1 MKNVLFIAPTTY
13 QLPLTENLK
22 KKFITLSEVC
32 NVSVLAFANSKTFLN
47 ETYGNFYL
55 NKKIKNRLINYFRI
69 IQISIFTTNKIIKKE
84 NIDIVC
90 FQDPVSSF
98 FSINDFLEFVS
109 VITIL
114 GTYAFKF
121 LSIDGISNFSIL
133 FLKVRRAEV
142 KIVVE
147 THGDFIETLSLE
159 KNLVLPRLYKKL
171 FYIMAKYSIGKS
183 NIIRAVSSST
193 EQQVLDIDSSK
204 SVVRFPAWI
213 DFKDFQNIE
222 PKPLSKDKFNILFI
236 GSVTDRKKPH
246 MIIEAIQRIN
256 DKSYHLSIVG
266 PAPNEKYFKELKDL
280 IGKSDLQNQVSL
292 IGPVDRES
300 VKDYYS
306 TSNLMILPSISEGL
320 ARVIFESQVAMCPV
334 LVTDAPGMSDIVID
348 GQTGYVFESNNLDSL
363 SLKIEYIKNNY
374 DEASLV
380 AKNAKGFILSNYS
393 EDNFKFSFKKLFDT
407 V

>member
-47 ETYGNFYL
+47 ETYGNFYF

-69 IQISIFTTNKIIKKE
+69 IQISIFTTHKIIKKE

-98 FSINDFLEFVS
+98 FSI
-109 VITIL
+109 
-114 GTYAFKF
+114 
-121 LSIDGISNFSIL
+121 L

-142 KIVVE
+142 KIIVE

-280 IGKSDLQNQVSL
+280 IDKSDLQNQVSL

-348 GQTGYVFESNNLDSL
+348 GQTGYIFESNNLDSL
-363 SLKIEYIKNNY
+363 SLKIEYINNNY

>member
-32 NVSVLAFANSKTFLN
+32 NVSVLAFGNSKTFLN

-55 NKKIKNRLINYFRI
+55 NKKIKNRLLNYFRI
-69 IQISIFTTNKIIKKE
+69 IQISIFTTHKIIKKE

-98 FSINDFLEFVS
+98 FSI
-109 VITIL
+109 
-114 GTYAFKF
+114 
-121 LSIDGISNFSIL
+121 L

-142 KIVVE
+142 KIIVE

-280 IGKSDLQNQVSL
+280 IDKLGLQNQVSL

-363 SLKIEYIKNNY
+363 SLKIEYINNNY

>member
-69 IQISIFTTNKIIKKE
+69 IQISIFTTHKIIKKE

-98 FSINDFLEFVS
+98 
-109 VITIL
+109 
-114 GTYAFKF
+114 
-121 LSIDGISNFSIL
+121 FSIL

-246 MIIEAIQRIN
+246 MIIEAIQRSN

-280 IGKSDLQNQVSL
+280 IDKSDLQNQVSL

-306 TSNLMILPSISEGL
+306 SSNLMILPSISEGL

>member
-69 IQISIFTTNKIIKKE
+69 IQISIFTTHKIIKKE

-98 FSINDFLEFVS
+98 
-109 VITIL
+109 
-114 GTYAFKF
+114 
-121 LSIDGISNFSIL
+121 FSIL

-159 KNLVLPRLYKKL
+159 KNLVLPMLYKKL

-222 PKPLSKDKFNILFI
+222 PKPPSKDKFNILFI

-246 MIIEAIQRIN
+246 MIIEAIQRIY

-280 IGKSDLQNQVSL
+280 IDKSDLQNQVSL

-374 DEASLV
+374 EEASLV

>member
-32 NVSVLAFANSKTFLN
+32 NVSVLAFANNKTVLN

-55 NKKIKNRLINYFRI
+55 NKKISNRLINYFRI
-69 IQISIFTTNKIIKKE
+69 IQISIFTTYKIIKKE
-84 NIDIVC
+84 KIDIVC

-98 FSINDFLEFVS
+98 FSI
-109 VITIL
+109 
-114 GTYAFKF
+114 
-121 LSIDGISNFSIL
+121 L
-133 FLKVRRAEV
+133 FLKVRGV
-142 KIVVE
+142 DIKIIVE

-159 KNLVLPRLYKKL
+159 KNLLLPRLYKKL

-193 EQQVLDIDSSK
+193 EKQVLDIDSSK

-213 DFKDFQNIE
+213 DFKDFQNVE
-222 PKPLSKDKFNILFI
+222 PGSFSQDKFNILFI

-246 MIIEAIQRIN
+246 MIIEAIQKIN
-256 DKSYHLSIVG
+256 DESCHLSIVG
-266 PAPNEKYFKELKDL
+266 PTPNEKYFLELKDV
-280 IGKSDLQNQVSL
+280 IDKSGLQNQVSFT
-292 IGPVDRES
+292 GAVDRES
-300 VKDYYS
+300 VKEYYS

-320 ARVIFESQVAMCPV
+320 ARVIFESQVASCPV
-334 LVTDAPGMSDIVID
+334 LVTDAPGMGDIVID
-348 GQTGYVFESNNLDSL
+348 GQTGYVFESNNIDSL
-363 SLKIEYIKNNY
+363 IAKIVYIKNNY
-374 DEASLV
+374 EEVSLV
-380 AKNAKGFILSNYS
+380 AKNAKEFILSNFS

>member
-55 NKKIKNRLINYFRI
+55 NKKIKNRLLNYFRI
-69 IQISIFTTNKIIKKE
+69 IQISIFTTHKIIKKE
-84 NIDIVC
+84 NIDIIC

-98 FSINDFLEFVS
+98 
-109 VITIL
+109 
-114 GTYAFKF
+114 
-121 LSIDGISNFSIL
+121 FSIL

-280 IGKSDLQNQVSL
+280 IDKSDLQNQVSL

>member
-32 NVSVLAFANSKTFLN
+32 NVSVLAFANSKTFFN

-69 IQISIFTTNKIIKKE
+69 IQISIFTTHKIIKKE

-98 FSINDFLEFVS
+98 
-109 VITIL
+109 
-114 GTYAFKF
+114 
-121 LSIDGISNFSIL
+121 FSIL

-280 IGKSDLQNQVSL
+280 IDKSDLQNQVSL

-306 TSNLMILPSISEGL
+306 SSNLMILPSISEGL

-363 SLKIEYIKNNY
+363 SLKIEYINNNY

>member
-69 IQISIFTTNKIIKKE
+69 IQISIFTTHKIIKKE

-98 FSINDFLEFVS
+98 FSI
-109 VITIL
+109 
-114 GTYAFKF
+114 
-121 LSIDGISNFSIL
+121 L

-142 KIVVE
+142 EIVVE

-159 KNLVLPRLYKKL
+159 KNLVLPMLYKKL

-222 PKPLSKDKFNILFI
+222 PKPPSKDKFNILFI

-280 IGKSDLQNQVSL
+280 IDKSDLQNQVSL

-374 DEASLV
+374 EEASLV

>member
-69 IQISIFTTNKIIKKE
+69 IQISIFTTHKIIKKE

-98 FSINDFLEFVS
+98 
-109 VITIL
+109 
-114 GTYAFKF
+114 
-121 LSIDGISNFSIL
+121 FSIL

-280 IGKSDLQNQVSL
+280 IDKSDLQNQVSL

-348 GQTGYVFESNNLDSL
+348 GQTGYIFESNNLDSL

>member
-69 IQISIFTTNKIIKKE
+69 IQISIFTTHKIIKKE

-98 FSINDFLEFVS
+98 
-109 VITIL
+109 
-114 GTYAFKF
+114 
-121 LSIDGISNFSIL
+121 FSIL

-280 IGKSDLQNQVSL
+280 IDKSDLQNQVSL
-292 IGPVDRES
+292 IGPVDREN
-300 VKDYYS
+300 VKEYYS

-374 DEASLV
+374 EEASLV

>member
-32 NVSVLAFANSKTFLN
+32 NVSVLAFANSKTFFN

-69 IQISIFTTNKIIKKE
+69 IQISIFTTHKIIKKE

-98 FSINDFLEFVS
+98 
-109 VITIL
+109 
-114 GTYAFKF
+114 
-121 LSIDGISNFSIL
+121 FSIL

-256 DKSYHLSIVG
+256 DKSYNLSIVG

-280 IGKSDLQNQVSL
+280 IDKSDLQNQVSL

-306 TSNLMILPSISEGL
+306 SSNLMILPSISEGL

-374 DEASLV
+374 EEASLV

>member
-69 IQISIFTTNKIIKKE
+69 IQISIFTTHKIIKKE

-98 FSINDFLEFVS
+98 
-109 VITIL
+109 
-114 GTYAFKF
+114 
-121 LSIDGISNFSIL
+121 FSIL

-246 MIIEAIQRIN
+246 MIIEAIQRSN

-280 IGKSDLQNQVSL
+280 IDKSDLQNQVSL

-306 TSNLMILPSISEGL
+306 SSNLMILPSISEGL

-363 SLKIEYIKNNY
+363 SLKIEYINNNY

>member
-69 IQISIFTTNKIIKKE
+69 IQISIFTTHKIIKKE

-98 FSINDFLEFVS
+98 FSI
-109 VITIL
+109 
-114 GTYAFKF
+114 
-121 LSIDGISNFSIL
+121 L

-142 KIVVE
+142 KIIVE

-280 IGKSDLQNQVSL
+280 IDKLGLQNQVSL

-306 TSNLMILPSISEGL
+306 SSNLMILPSISEGL

-363 SLKIEYIKNNY
+363 SLKIEYINNNY

>member
-32 NVSVLAFANSKTFLN
+32 NVSVLAFANSKTFFN

-69 IQISIFTTNKIIKKE
+69 IQISIFTTHKIIKKE

-98 FSINDFLEFVS
+98 FSI
-109 VITIL
+109 
-114 GTYAFKF
+114 
-121 LSIDGISNFSIL
+121 L

-142 KIVVE
+142 KIIVE

-159 KNLVLPRLYKKL
+159 KNLVLPSLYKKL

-280 IGKSDLQNQVSL
+280 IDKSDLQNQVSL

-348 GQTGYVFESNNLDSL
+348 GQTGYVFESNNLGSL

-374 DEASLV
+374 EEASLV

>member
-69 IQISIFTTNKIIKKE
+69 IQISIFTTHKIIKKE

-98 FSINDFLEFVS
+98 
-109 VITIL
+109 
-114 GTYAFKF
+114 
-121 LSIDGISNFSIL
+121 FSIL

-159 KNLVLPRLYKKL
+159 KNLVLPSLYKKL

-256 DKSYHLSIVG
+256 DKSYNLSIVG

-280 IGKSDLQNQVSL
+280 IDKSDLQNQVSL

-363 SLKIEYIKNNY
+363 SIKIEYIKNNY

>member
-69 IQISIFTTNKIIKKE
+69 IQISIFTTHKIIKKE

-98 FSINDFLEFVS
+98 
-109 VITIL
+109 
-114 GTYAFKF
+114 
-121 LSIDGISNFSIL
+121 FSIL

-193 EQQVLDIDSSK
+193 EKQVLDIDSSK

-280 IGKSDLQNQVSL
+280 IDKSDLQNQVSL

-374 DEASLV
+374 EEASLV

>member
-69 IQISIFTTNKIIKKE
+69 IQISIFTTHKIIKKE

-98 FSINDFLEFVS
+98 
-109 VITIL
+109 
-114 GTYAFKF
+114 
-121 LSIDGISNFSIL
+121 FSIL

-246 MIIEAIQRIN
+246 MIIEAIQTIN

-280 IGKSDLQNQVSL
+280 IDKSDLQNQVSL
-292 IGPVDRES
+292 IGTVDRES

-306 TSNLMILPSISEGL
+306 SSNLMILPSISEGL

-363 SLKIEYIKNNY
+363 VSKIEYIKSNHE
-374 DEASLV
+374 EASFV

>member
-69 IQISIFTTNKIIKKE
+69 IQISIFTTHKIIKKE

-98 FSINDFLEFVS
+98 
-109 VITIL
+109 
-114 GTYAFKF
+114 
-121 LSIDGISNFSIL
+121 FSIL

-159 KNLVLPRLYKKL
+159 KNLVLPMLYKKL

-222 PKPLSKDKFNILFI
+222 PKTPSKDKFNILFI

-280 IGKSDLQNQVSL
+280 IDKSDLQNQVSL

>member
-69 IQISIFTTNKIIKKE
+69 IQISIFTTHKIIKKE

-98 FSINDFLEFVS
+98 
-109 VITIL
+109 
-114 GTYAFKF
+114 
-121 LSIDGISNFSIL
+121 FSIL

-159 KNLVLPRLYKKL
+159 KNLVLPSLYKKL

-236 GSVTDRKKPH
+236 GSVTDRKKPN

-280 IGKSDLQNQVSL
+280 IDKSDLQNQVSL

>member
-32 NVSVLAFANSKTFLN
+32 NVSVLAFANRKTFLN

-69 IQISIFTTNKIIKKE
+69 IQISIFTTHKIIKKE

-98 FSINDFLEFVS
+98 
-109 VITIL
+109 
-114 GTYAFKF
+114 
-121 LSIDGISNFSIL
+121 FSIL

-280 IGKSDLQNQVSL
+280 IDKSDLQNQVSL

-348 GQTGYVFESNNLDSL
+348 GQTGYVFKSNNLDSL

-380 AKNAKGFILSNYS
+380 AKNADLGSLIFG
-393 EDNFKFSFKKLFDT
+393 
-407 V
+407 

>member
-47 ETYGNFYL
+47 EMYGNFYL

-69 IQISIFTTNKIIKKE
+69 IQISIFTTHKIIKKE

-98 FSINDFLEFVS
+98 
-109 VITIL
+109 
-114 GTYAFKF
+114 
-121 LSIDGISNFSIL
+121 FSIL

-159 KNLVLPRLYKKL
+159 KNLVLPMLYKKL

-256 DKSYHLSIVG
+256 DKSYNLSIVG

-280 IGKSDLQNQVSL
+280 IDKSDLQNQVSL

>member
-69 IQISIFTTNKIIKKE
+69 IQISIFTTHKIIKKE

-98 FSINDFLEFVS
+98 
-109 VITIL
+109 
-114 GTYAFKF
+114 
-121 LSIDGISNFSIL
+121 FSIL

-280 IGKSDLQNQVSL
+280 IDKSDLQNQVSL

-363 SLKIEYIKNNY
+363 SLRIEYIKNNY

>member
-69 IQISIFTTNKIIKKE
+69 IQISIFTTHKIIKKE

-98 FSINDFLEFVS
+98 FSI
-109 VITIL
+109 
-114 GTYAFKF
+114 
-121 LSIDGISNFSIL
+121 L

-142 KIVVE
+142 KIIVE

-256 DKSYHLSIVG
+256 DKSYNLSIVG

-280 IGKSDLQNQVSL
+280 IDKSDLQNQVSL

-348 GQTGYVFESNNLDSL
+348 GQTGYIFESNNLDSL

>member
-69 IQISIFTTNKIIKKE
+69 IQISIFTTHKIIKKE

-98 FSINDFLEFVS
+98 
-109 VITIL
+109 
-114 GTYAFKF
+114 
-121 LSIDGISNFSIL
+121 FSIL

-246 MIIEAIQRIN
+246 MIIEAIQRIY

-280 IGKSDLQNQVSL
+280 IDKSDLQNQVSL

>member
-69 IQISIFTTNKIIKKE
+69 IQISIFTTHKIIKKE

-98 FSINDFLEFVS
+98 
-109 VITIL
+109 
-114 GTYAFKF
+114 
-121 LSIDGISNFSIL
+121 FSIL

-159 KNLVLPRLYKKL
+159 KNLVLPMLYKKL

-222 PKPLSKDKFNILFI
+222 PKPPSKDKFNILFI

-280 IGKSDLQNQVSL
+280 IDKSDLQNQVSL

-320 ARVIFESQVAMCPV
+320 ARVIFESQVARCPV

>member
-1 MKNVLFIAPTTY
+1 MKNVLFIAPTSY

-69 IQISIFTTNKIIKKE
+69 IQISIFTTHKIIKKE
-84 NIDIVC
+84 NIDTVC

-98 FSINDFLEFVS
+98 
-109 VITIL
+109 
-114 GTYAFKF
+114 
-121 LSIDGISNFSIL
+121 FSIL

-246 MIIEAIQRIN
+246 MIIDAIQGIN

-280 IGKSDLQNQVSL
+280 IDKSDLQNQVSL

>member
-55 NKKIKNRLINYFRI
+55 NKKIKNRLLNYFRI
-69 IQISIFTTNKIIKKE
+69 IQISIFTTYKIIKKE

-98 FSINDFLEFVS
+98 
-109 VITIL
+109 
-114 GTYAFKF
+114 
-121 LSIDGISNFSIL
+121 FSIL

-246 MIIEAIQRIN
+246 MIIEAIQRID

-280 IGKSDLQNQVSL
+280 IDKSDLQNQVSL

-374 DEASLV
+374 EEASLV

>member
-69 IQISIFTTNKIIKKE
+69 IQISIFTTHKIIKKE

-98 FSINDFLEFVS
+98 F
-109 VITIL
+109 
-114 GTYAFKF
+114 
-121 LSIDGISNFSIL
+121 FSIL

-280 IGKSDLQNQVSL
+280 IDKSDLQNQVSL

-374 DEASLV
+374 EEASLV

>member
-47 ETYGNFYL
+47 ETFGNFYL
-55 NKKIKNRLINYFRI
+55 NKKIKNRLLNYFRI
-69 IQISIFTTNKIIKKE
+69 IQISIFTTYKIIKKE

-98 FSINDFLEFVS
+98 FSI
-109 VITIL
+109 
-114 GTYAFKF
+114 
-121 LSIDGISNFSIL
+121 L
-133 FLKVRRAEV
+133 FLKARRTEV
-142 KIVVE
+142 KIIVE

-171 FYIMAKYSIGKS
+171 FYIMGKYSIGKS

-280 IGKSDLQNQVSL
+280 IDKSDLQNQVSL

-348 GQTGYVFESNNLDSL
+348 GQTGYVFKSNNLDSL

>member
-69 IQISIFTTNKIIKKE
+69 IQISIFTTHKIIKKE

-98 FSINDFLEFVS
+98 FSI
-109 VITIL
+109 
-114 GTYAFKF
+114 
-121 LSIDGISNFSIL
+121 L

-142 KIVVE
+142 KIIVE

-280 IGKSDLQNQVSL
+280 IDKSDLQNQVSL

-306 TSNLMILPSISEGL
+306 SSNLMILPSISEGL

-374 DEASLV
+374 EEASLV

>member
-69 IQISIFTTNKIIKKE
+69 IQISIFTTHKIIKKE

-98 FSINDFLEFVS
+98 FSI
-109 VITIL
+109 
-114 GTYAFKF
+114 
-121 LSIDGISNFSIL
+121 L
-133 FLKVRRAEV
+133 FLKARRSEV
-142 KIVVE
+142 KIIVE

-256 DKSYHLSIVG
+256 DKSYNLSIVG
-266 PAPNEKYFKELKDL
+266 PAPNEKYFKVLKDL
-280 IGKSDLQNQVSL
+280 IDKSDLQNQVSL

-393 EDNFKFSFKKLFDT
+393 EDNFKFSFKKLFDM

>member
-69 IQISIFTTNKIIKKE
+69 IHISIFTTHKIIKKE

-98 FSINDFLEFVS
+98 FSI
-109 VITIL
+109 
-114 GTYAFKF
+114 
-121 LSIDGISNFSIL
+121 L

-142 KIVVE
+142 KIIVE

-193 EQQVLDIDSSK
+193 EKQVLDIDSSK

-256 DKSYHLSIVG
+256 DKSYNLSIVG

-280 IGKSDLQNQVSL
+280 IDKSDLQNQVSL
-292 IGPVDRES
+292 IGPVDREN

-374 DEASLV
+374 EEASLV

>member
-47 ETYGNFYL
+47 ETYGSFYL

-69 IQISIFTTNKIIKKE
+69 IQISIFTTHKIIKKE

-98 FSINDFLEFVS
+98 
-109 VITIL
+109 
-114 GTYAFKF
+114 
-121 LSIDGISNFSIL
+121 FSIL

-159 KNLVLPRLYKKL
+159 KNLVLPMLYKKL

-222 PKPLSKDKFNILFI
+222 PKPPSKDKFNILFI

-280 IGKSDLQNQVSL
+280 IDKSDLQNQVSL

>member
-55 NKKIKNRLINYFRI
+55 NKKIKNRLLNYFRI
-69 IQISIFTTNKIIKKE
+69 IQISIFTTYKIIKKE

-98 FSINDFLEFVS
+98 FSI
-109 VITIL
+109 
-114 GTYAFKF
+114 
-121 LSIDGISNFSIL
+121 L
-133 FLKVRRAEV
+133 FLKARRTEV
-142 KIVVE
+142 KIIVE

-171 FYIMAKYSIGKS
+171 FYIMGKYSIGKS

-280 IGKSDLQNQVSL
+280 IDKSDLQNQVSL

>member
-32 NVSVLAFANSKTFLN
+32 NVSVLAFGNSKTFLN

-55 NKKIKNRLINYFRI
+55 NKKIKNRLLNYFRI
-69 IQISIFTTNKIIKKE
+69 IQISIFTTHKIIKKE

-98 FSINDFLEFVS
+98 FSI
-109 VITIL
+109 
-114 GTYAFKF
+114 
-121 LSIDGISNFSIL
+121 L

-142 KIVVE
+142 KIIVE

-280 IGKSDLQNQVSL
+280 IDKSDLQNQVSL

-306 TSNLMILPSISEGL
+306 SSNLMILPSISEGL

>member
-69 IQISIFTTNKIIKKE
+69 IQISIFTTHKIIKKE

-98 FSINDFLEFVS
+98 
-109 VITIL
+109 
-114 GTYAFKF
+114 
-121 LSIDGISNFSIL
+121 FSIL

-159 KNLVLPRLYKKL
+159 KNLVLPMLYKKL

-193 EQQVLDIDSSK
+193 EKQVLDIDSSK

-256 DKSYHLSIVG
+256 DKSYNLSIVG
-266 PAPNEKYFKELKDL
+266 PAPNEKYFKELKHL
-280 IGKSDLQNQVSL
+280 IDKSDLQNQVSL

>member
-69 IQISIFTTNKIIKKE
+69 IQISIFTTHKIIKKE

-98 FSINDFLEFVS
+98 
-109 VITIL
+109 
-114 GTYAFKF
+114 
-121 LSIDGISNFSIL
+121 FSIL

-159 KNLVLPRLYKKL
+159 KNLVLPMLYKKL

-222 PKPLSKDKFNILFI
+222 PKPPSKDKFNILFI

-256 DKSYHLSIVG
+256 DKGYHLSIVG

-280 IGKSDLQNQVSL
+280 IDKSDLQNQVSL

>member
-69 IQISIFTTNKIIKKE
+69 IQISIFTTHKIIKKE

-98 FSINDFLEFVS
+98 
-109 VITIL
+109 
-114 GTYAFKF
+114 
-121 LSIDGISNFSIL
+121 FSIL

-256 DKSYHLSIVG
+256 DKSYNLSIVG

-280 IGKSDLQNQVSL
+280 IDKSDLQNQVSL

-374 DEASLV
+374 EEASLV
-380 AKNAKGFILSNYS
+380 AKNAEGFILSNYS

>member
-69 IQISIFTTNKIIKKE
+69 IQISIFTTHKIIKKE

-98 FSINDFLEFVS
+98 
-109 VITIL
+109 
-114 GTYAFKF
+114 
-121 LSIDGISNFSIL
+121 FSIL

-256 DKSYHLSIVG
+256 DKSYNLSIVG
-266 PAPNEKYFKELKDL
+266 PTPNEKYFKELKDL
-280 IGKSDLQNQVSL
+280 IDKSDLQNQVSL

>member
-55 NKKIKNRLINYFRI
+55 NKKIKNRLLNYFRI
-69 IQISIFTTNKIIKKE
+69 IQISIFTTYKIIKKE

-98 FSINDFLEFVS
+98 
-109 VITIL
+109 
-114 GTYAFKF
+114 
-121 LSIDGISNFSIL
+121 FSIL

-159 KNLVLPRLYKKL
+159 KNLVLPMLYKKL

-256 DKSYHLSIVG
+256 DKSYHLSIIG

-280 IGKSDLQNQVSL
+280 IDKSDLQNQVSL